1 MELDVIY
8 ARALKPGD
16 LWAGTI
22 DPSAPTRPVNNFA
35 HAMRLTHTEIV
46 KCDGGRWIVQCRA
59 HGLALTPVPESA
71 QVMVIRPDAREVT
84 TCVCCVDNECECE
97 GARLR

>member
-1 MELDVIY
+1 MKELDVIY

-16 LWAGTI
+16 LWAGI
-22 DPSAPTRPVNNFA
+22 VDPSAPTRPVNNFA

-46 KCDGGRWIVQCRA
+46 KGDGGRWIVQCRA
-59 HGLALTPVPESA
+59 RCGALTPVPESA
-71 QVMVIRPDAREVT
+71 QVMVIRAV
-84 TCVCCVDNECECE
+84 CGCCVDNECECE